1 MVKAMA
7 VRETTSQRLVTSG
20 GVYVRT
26 SRVYEYQPGEGNSL
40 QVSRI
45 RFRFCRLNNRA
56 RRLPNHDNIIL
67 GCSGNLPRILGTPLK
82 VRWTTNVSTV
92 HEEKLRRT
100 ILSIFW
106 GLFFSDAAKVPYIHA
121 TIR

>member
-1 MVKAMA
+1 MVRICATYNSRRLPVSPNNAMVKAMA

-67 GCSGNLPRILGTPLK
+67 GCSGNLPRILRTP
-82 VRWTTNVSTV
+82 
-92 HEEKLRRT
+92 
-100 ILSIFW
+100 
-106 GLFFSDAAKVPYIHA
+106 
-121 TIR
+121 

>member
-1 MVKAMA
+1 MKNKNTWRFVGFLYGQNLCHIQFSPVARQPKQRHGQSNG

-67 GCSGNLPRILGTPLK
+67 GCSGNLPRILRTP
-82 VRWTTNVSTV
+82 
-92 HEEKLRRT
+92 
-100 ILSIFW
+100 
-106 GLFFSDAAKVPYIHA
+106 
-121 TIR
+121 